1 MKNFKRSNITP
12 NSKYGNDFGE
22 KILEIEIANDGS
34 FIGGSTANFLF
45 KTYYRNLISRNKDKE
60 EIRQENIS
68 IFEMH
73 PSFDKK
79 NYLACTK
86 GNEILMINFQNVGP
100 IMKKYINE
108 QEIKINFLQWYYFS
122 ISIIK

>member
-1 MKNFKRSNITP
+1 MKNFKRFNITP
-12 NSKYGNDFGE
+12 NSKYGNDIGE

-45 KTYYRNLISRNKDKE
+45 KIYYRNLISRNKDKE
-60 EIRQENIS
+60 EISQKNIS

-86 GNEILMINFQNVGP
+86 GNEILMINFQNDGP

-108 QEIKINFLQWYYFS
+108 QEIKINFLQ
-122 ISIIK
+122 